1 MPIPA
6 GSIAH
11 HGYPTIDLSSQR
23 IILRETRAPN
33 PKASGPPTGRKVF
46 SKGAGTLLGLIVLL
60 PLPGCSD
67 KTEEKLPP
75 AAPASKTSAIVPA
88 ETPRPMD
95 PTKSDA
101 APALP
106 PAPNFATSP
115 PDQMSSLAI
124 VNGAKCSIDSINK
137 SENNDGWSI
146 RRGTVINVGG
156 WILDSATN
164 TTSDWAV
171 LRLGLPDQN
180 AHFYYFLTATRGER
194 PDLVQAFGPGPGPK
208 MAAFSLIAATDGL
221 PYGSYKLAVLHQPAA
236 AAQLCELSKTLRIE
250 P

>member
-1 MPIPA
+1 MPILDA
-6 GSIAH
+6 SDAQR
-11 HGYPTIDLSSQR
+11 DCLSMVRSR
-23 IILRETRAPN
+23 PHFVRRMTRAAITEAVGS
-33 PKASGPPTGRKVF
+33 ASGFTGFRKR
-46 SKGAGTLLGLIVLL
+46 ALL
-60 PLPGCSD
+60 PLLFVFSLLACSD
-67 KTEEKLPP
+67 KPGDKLLPSPP
-75 AAPASKTSAIVPA
+75 TSGTAAIVPT
-88 ETPRPMD
+88 ETAKPME
-95 PTKSDA
+95 PAKSDVPSLV
-101 APALP
+101 APAPDFATNP
-106 PAPNFATSP
+106 PA
-115 PDQMSSLAI
+115 QMASLTI
-124 VNGAKCSIDSINK
+124 VNGGKCSIDSINK
-137 SENNDGWSI
+137 NEQNDGWSI